1 MFFPW
6 QKNRIEKLLR
16 SNRNNDDL
24 IEVLK
29 IEGITEKNILGAIKK
44 VPREIFVER
53 QFIQQAYQNIPLP
66 IDCGQTISQPYV
78 VAYMTACLN
87 LKKTDKVLEIG
98 TGTGYQTAILSH
110 LCQEVCTIEIHDN
123 LLNKAKK
130 RITKLNLKNIIFKLG
145 NGAEGWQNK
154 VLFDAI
160 IISAAMEES
169 SQNQRVSEIIPA
181 KLLENLK
188 NQGSLVMPK
197 KKPSGNQ
204 KLLLVKK
211 NNETYLEKEL
221 LDVKFVPL
229 LKKNIE

>member
-1 MFFPW
+1 MLFPW
-6 QKNRIEKLLR
+6 QKNRIKKLFRL
-16 SNRNNDDL
+16 NRNNEAL
-24 IEVLK
+24 IEELK
-29 IEGITEKNILGAIKK
+29 IEGITENNVLYAIKK

-53 QFIQQAYQNIPLP
+53 QFIQQAYENIPLP
-66 IDCGQTISQPYV
+66 IDCGQTISQPFV
-78 VAYMTACLN
+78 VAYMIACLN

-98 TGTGYQTAILSH
+98 TGSGFQTAILGH
-110 LCQEVCTIEIHDN
+110 LCQEVCTIEIHGK
-123 LLNKAKK
+123 LINKAKK
-130 RITKLNLKNIIFKLG
+130 RIAKLNLKNIIFKLG

-154 VLFDAI
+154 ALFDAI
-160 IISAAMEES
+160 IISAA
-169 SQNQRVSEIIPA
+169 SEIIPA

-229 LKKNIE
+229 LNKNIE

>member
-1 MFFPW
+1 MLFPW
-6 QKNRIEKLLR
+6 QKNRIAKPREL
-16 SNRNNDDL
+16 NRNNEAL
-24 IEVLK
+24 IEELK
-29 IEGITEKNILGAIKK
+29 IEGITENNVLYAIKK

-53 QFIQQAYQNIPLP
+53 QFIQQAYENIPLP
-66 IDCGQTISQPYV
+66 IDCEQTISQPFV
-78 VAYMTACLN
+78 VAYMIACLN

-98 TGTGYQTAILSH
+98 TGSGFQTAILGH
-110 LCQEVCTIEIHDN
+110 LCQEVCTIEIHGK
-123 LLNKAKK
+123 LINKAKK
-130 RITKLNLKNIIFKLG
+130 RIAKLNLKNIIFKLG

-154 VLFDAI
+154 ALFDAI
-160 IISAAMEES
+160 IISAA
-169 SQNQRVSEIIPA
+169 SEIIPA

-229 LKKNIE
+229 LNKNIE

>member
-1 MFFPW
+1 MLFPW
-6 QKNRIEKLLR
+6 QKNRSKKLLGL
-16 SNRNNDDL
+16 NKNNKAL
-24 IEVLK
+24 IEELK
-29 IEGITEKNILGAIKK
+29 IEGIKENNILCAIKK

-53 QFIQQAYQNIPLP
+53 QFIQQAYQNIALP

-78 VAYMTACLN
+78 VAYMAACLN

-130 RITKLNLKNIIFKLG
+130 RIVKLNLKNIIFKLG

-154 VLFDAI
+154 TLFDAI
-160 IISAAMEES
+160 IISAA
-169 SQNQRVSEIIPA
+169 SETVPI

-188 NQGSLVMPK
+188 DQGCLIMPK
-197 KKPSGNQ
+197 KNQSGSQ

-211 NNETYLEKEL
+211 NNETYLKKEL

-229 LKKNIE
+229 LNEHIE

>member
-1 MFFPW
+1 MLFPW
-6 QKNRIEKLLR
+6 QKNRIKKLFRL
-16 SNRNNDDL
+16 NRNNEAL
-24 IEVLK
+24 IEELK
-29 IEGITEKNILGAIKK
+29 IEGITENNVLYAIKK

-53 QFIQQAYQNIPLP
+53 QFIKQAFENLPLP

-78 VAYMTACLN
+78 VAFMIDCLRLN
-87 LKKTDKVLEIG
+87 KKDIVLEIG
-98 TGTGYQTAILSH
+98 TGSGYQTAILSH
-110 LCQEVCTIEIHDN
+110 LCQEVCTIEIHGK
-123 LLNKAKK
+123 LINKAKK
-130 RITKLNLKNIIFKLG
+130 RIAKLNLKNIIFKLG

-154 VLFDAI
+154 ALFDAI
-160 IISAAMEES
+160 IISAA
-169 SQNQRVSEIIPA
+169 SEIIPA

-211 NNETYLEKEL
+211 NKETYLEKEL

-229 LKKNIE
+229 LNKSIE

>member
-1 MFFPW
+1 MLFPW
-6 QKNRIEKLLR
+6 QKNRTKQLR
-16 SNRNNDDL
+16 SNKNNEEL
-24 IEVLK
+24 LEELK
-29 IEGITEKNILGAIKK
+29 IEGITENVLYAIKK

-53 QFIQQAYQNIPLP
+53 QFIQQAYENIPLP

-98 TGTGYQTAILSH
+98 TGTGYQTAIMSH

-130 RITKLNLKNIIFKLG
+130 RIAKLNIKNIIFKLG
-145 NGAEGWQNK
+145 NGAKGWQNK
-154 VLFDAI
+154 ALFDAI
-160 IISAAMEES
+160 IISSAMQES
-169 SQNQRVSEIIPA
+169 IPNQRVSEIIPA

-188 NQGSLVMPK
+188 HQGSLVMPK

-221 LDVKFVPL
+221 LDVKFVPFI
-229 LKKNIE
+229 K

>member
-1 MFFPW
+1 MLFPW
-6 QKNRIEKLLR
+6 QKNRIKKLFRL
-16 SNRNNDDL
+16 NRNNEAL
-24 IEVLK
+24 IEELK
-29 IEGITEKNILGAIKK
+29 IEGITENNVLYAIKK

-53 QFIQQAYQNIPLP
+53 QFIQQAYENIPLP
-66 IDCGQTISQPYV
+66 IDCGQTISQPYI

-98 TGTGYQTAILSH
+98 TGTGYQTAILGH
-110 LCQEVCTIEIHDN
+110 LCQEVCTIEIHGK
-123 LLNKAKK
+123 LINKAKK
-130 RITKLNLKNIIFKLG
+130 RIAKLNLKNIIFKLG

-154 VLFDAI
+154 ALFDAI
-160 IISAAMEES
+160 IISAA
-169 SQNQRVSEIIPA
+169 SEIIPA

-229 LKKNIE
+229 LNKNIE

>member
-1 MFFPW
+1 MLFPW
-6 QKNRIEKLLR
+6 QKNRIEKRLGL
-16 SNRNNDDL
+16 NRNNEAL
-24 IEVLK
+24 IKELK
-29 IEGITEKNILGAIKK
+29 IEGITENNVLYAIKK
-44 VPREIFVER
+44 VPREIFVEQ
-53 QFIQQAYQNIPLP
+53 QFIQQAYENIPLP
-66 IDCGQTISQPYV
+66 IDCEQTISQPFV
-78 VAYMTACLN
+78 VAYMIACLN

-98 TGTGYQTAILSH
+98 TGSGFQTAILGH
-110 LCQEVCTIEIHDN
+110 LCQEVCTIEIHGK
-123 LLNKAKK
+123 LINKAKK
-130 RITKLNLKNIIFKLG
+130 RIAKLNLKNIIFKLG

-154 VLFDAI
+154 ALFDAI
-160 IISAAMEES
+160 IISAA
-169 SQNQRVSEIIPA
+169 SEIIPA

-229 LKKNIE
+229 LNKNIE

>member
-1 MFFPW
+1 MLFPW
-6 QKNRIEKLLR
+6 QKNRIEKRLR
-16 SNRNNDDL
+16 LNGNNEAL
-24 IEVLK
+24 IEELK
-29 IEGITEKNILGAIKK
+29 IEGITENNVLAAIKK

-53 QFIQQAYQNIPLP
+53 QFIQQAYENIPLP
-66 IDCGQTISQPYV
+66 IDCGQTISQPFV
-78 VAYMTACLN
+78 VAFMIACLN

-98 TGTGYQTAILSH
+98 TGSGFQTAILGH
-110 LCQEVCTIEIHDN
+110 LCQEVCTIEIHGK
-123 LLNKAKK
+123 LINKAKK
-130 RITKLNLKNIIFKLG
+130 RIAKLNLKNIIFKLG

-154 VLFDAI
+154 ALFDAI
-160 IISAAMEES
+160 IISAA
-169 SQNQRVSEIIPA
+169 SEIIPA

-229 LKKNIE
+229 LNKNVE